1 MAPRAWPYSAES
13 CCEFSTIVVLEIVVC
28 ILSVALNPP
37 SSHSKHPRPPLRK
50 RREAESLI
58 NQRIHPQTIAE
69 GWRLARKAAR
79 DALEASAIDNSADEA
94 KFREDLLRIA
104 RTTLSSKLV
113 TYDKDYFANLAV
125 DAVMRLKGSNN
136 LDHIQILKKAGGH
149 LRDSYLEEGFLLDKK
164 IGVGQP
170 KRIENA
176 RILLANTSMDTDKIK
191 IYGSRVR
198 VDSLNKVAEIEEAEK
213 VRRLSFGWVGGRSR
227 DRSRTFSTST
237 FHPPLPPHTHTFFA
251 HLDRHEC
258 VKSATRSS
266 RMGATFSLIGS

>member
-1 MAPRAWPYSAES
+1 LFACCRTES
-13 CCEFSTIVVLEIVVC
+13 PHPI
-28 ILSVALNPP
+28 
-37 SSHSKHPRPPLRK
+37 HSKSPDPLQK

-136 LDHIQILKKAGGH
+136 LDHIQILKKPGGH

-170 KRIENA
+170 KRIEKA

-213 VRRLSFGWVGGRSR
+213 VRRLSCGWVSGRSP
-227 DRSRTFSTST
+227 DRSRTLSTST
-237 FHPPLPPHTHTFFA
+237 SSPPPPLHTHTHTNCLRITCA
-251 HLDRHEC
+251 C
-258 VKSATRSS
+258 
-266 RMGATFSLIGS
+266 

>member
-1 MAPRAWPYSAES
+1 MLIAL
-13 CCEFSTIVVLEIVVC
+13 FFLLSTVL
-28 ILSVALNPP
+28 ILSRSLFLQII
-37 SSHSKHPRPPLRK
+37 S
-50 RREAESLI
+50 REAESLI

-79 DALEASAIDNSADEA
+79 DALEASAIDNSKDEA
-94 KFREDLLRIA
+94 MFREDLLRIA

-136 LDHIQILKKAGGH
+136 LDHIQILKKSGGH
-149 LRDSYLEEGFLLDKK
+149 MRDSYLEEGFLLDKK

-176 RILLANTSMDTDKIK
+176 KILLANTSMDTDKIK

-213 VRRLSFGWVGGRSR
+213 VCHISNDCHLSRN
-227 DRSRTFSTST
+227 TFLEC
-237 FHPPLPPHTHTFFA
+237 PQPL
-251 HLDRHEC
+251 
-258 VKSATRSS
+258 SS
-266 RMGATFSLIGS
+266 RI

>member
-1 MAPRAWPYSAES
+1 MSPEKFEWHWRGDTTGGRIRVVPLNAD
-13 CCEFSTIVVLEIVVC
+13 FSH
-28 ILSVALNPP
+28 A
-37 SSHSKHPRPPLRK
+37 
-50 RREAESLI
+50 RREAEDLI

-79 DALEASAIDNSADEA
+79 EALEASATDNSGDEVR
-94 KFREDLLRIA
+94 FRDDLHRIA

-113 TYDKDYFANLAV
+113 TYEKEYFATLAV
-125 DAVMRLKGSNN
+125 DAVMRLRGSNN
-136 LDHIQILKKAGGH
+136 LDHIQVLKKPGGH

-170 KRIENA
+170 KRIEKA

-213 VRRLSFGWVGGRSR
+213 VSMREQNHLQFGGSHRS
-227 DRSRTFSTST
+227 
-237 FHPPLPPHTHTFFA
+237 PH
-251 HLDRHEC
+251 C
-258 VKSATRSS
+258 CCS
-266 RMGATFSLIGS
+266 M

>member
-1 MAPRAWPYSAES
+1 MDEGATNAALLFCYLTNFNSVSNNCP
-13 CCEFSTIVVLEIVVC
+13 
-28 ILSVALNPP
+28 ILCLP
-37 SSHSKHPRPPLRK
+37 
-50 RREAESLI
+50 RREAEDLI

-79 DALEASAIDNSADEA
+79 EALEASAVDNSGDDA

-113 TYDKDYFANLAV
+113 THDKDYFATLAV

-136 LDHIQILKKAGGH
+136 LDHIQVLKKPGGH

-176 RILLANTSMDTDKIK
+176 KILLANTSMDTDKIK

-213 VRRLSFGWVGGRSR
+213 VR
-227 DRSRTFSTST
+227 
-237 FHPPLPPHTHTFFA
+237 
-251 HLDRHEC
+251 
-258 VKSATRSS
+258 
-266 RMGATFSLIGS
+266 

>member
-1 MAPRAWPYSAES
+1 MIRGCVRLYIRVYAN
-13 CCEFSTIVVLEIVVC
+13 
-28 ILSVALNPP
+28 LNYL
-37 SSHSKHPRPPLRK
+37 HIY
-50 RREAESLI
+50 RREAEDLI

-79 DALEASAIDNSADEA
+79 EALEASTVDNSGDDA

-104 RTTLSSKLV
+104 RTTLSSKLL
-113 TYDKDYFANLAV
+113 TYEKDYFANLAV

-136 LDHIQILKKAGGH
+136 LDHIQVLKKPGGH
-149 LRDSYLEEGFLLDKK
+149 LRDSYLEEGFLLDKT

-176 RILLANTSMDTDKIK
+176 KILLANTSMDTDKIK

-213 VRRLSFGWVGGRSR
+213 VCVSSYMYVREI
-227 DRSRTFSTST
+227 
-237 FHPPLPPHTHTFFA
+237 HICHQ
-251 HLDRHEC
+251 RHANNQLTTLFL
-258 VKSATRSS
+258 K
-266 RMGATFSLIGS
+266 F

>member
-1 MAPRAWPYSAES
+1 M
-13 CCEFSTIVVLEIVVC
+13 
-28 ILSVALNPP
+28 
-37 SSHSKHPRPPLRK
+37 
-50 RREAESLI
+50 
-58 NQRIHPQTIAE
+58 
-69 GWRLARKAAR
+69 
-79 DALEASAIDNSADEA
+79 DNSGDDA

-113 TYDKDYFANLAV
+113 THDKDYFATLAV

-136 LDHIQILKKAGGH
+136 LDHIQVLKKPGGH

-176 RILLANTSMDTDKIK
+176 KILLANTSMDTDKIK

-213 VRRLSFGWVGGRSR
+213 VR
-227 DRSRTFSTST
+227 
-237 FHPPLPPHTHTFFA
+237 
-251 HLDRHEC
+251 
-258 VKSATRSS
+258 
-266 RMGATFSLIGS
+266 